1 MDPWDNGERPFKTP
15 LFHMP
20 WNCLQFNV
28 DDAGI
33 ATVTINRPDK
43 LNALNSQ
50 TVSELAEAFAQV
62 EADDAIRALILTG
75 AGEKAFVAGAD
86 ISGFGWATKEAA
98 SEGSS
103 SGSLIFRRLETSRKP
118 SVAAVNGFALGG
130 GLELALCCTVRIASE
145 NARMGLP
152 EVKLGIIPGY
162 GGTQRLPRIV
172 GRGRALEMI
181 LTGDPID
188 AAEALRIGLV
198 NKVVPL
204 ADLLS
209 TAKTLLGRMLNNGP
223 AAVAAAMRAVDRGLD
238 GSLEEGLAIES
249 SLFGEVTTTA
259 DCKEGVAAFLEKRKP
274 VFTGK

>member
-1 MDPWDNGERPFKTP
+1 M
-15 LFHMP
+15 L

-28 DDAGI
+28 DDSGI

-50 TVSELAEAFAQV
+50 TVNELAEAFAQV
-62 EADDAIRALILTG
+62 EGDAAIRALILTG

-86 ISGFGWATKEAA
+86 ISGFGWSTKEAA

-130 GLELALCCTVRIASE
+130 GLELALCCTVRIASD

-204 ADLLS
+204 ADLIP

-223 AAVAAAMRAVDRGLD
+223 VAVAAAMRVVDQGLD
-238 GSLEEGLAIES
+238 GSLEAGLAIES
-249 SLFGEVTTTA
+249 SLFGEVSTTA
-259 DCKEGVAAFLEKRKP
+259 DCKEGVAAFLEKRKQ